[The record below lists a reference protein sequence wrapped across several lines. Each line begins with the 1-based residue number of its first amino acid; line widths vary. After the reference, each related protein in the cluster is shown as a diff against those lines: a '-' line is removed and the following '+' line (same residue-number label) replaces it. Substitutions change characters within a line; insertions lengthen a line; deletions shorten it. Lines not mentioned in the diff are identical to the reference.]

1 MIEVDIVTPTRKLI
15 EGAKV
20 ASLRMPGAKGEMV
33 ILPGHTEM
41 LTLLS
46 TGVLSLTQDGTE
58 RKFAISYGFAEVRND
73 KVIVLAETAEEGKD
87 IDVNRAKKA
96 QKEAEEVLSA
106 VLTREDFRKYE
117 MKVQR
122 ALVRQQAG
130 M

>member
-20 ASLRMPGAKGEMV
+20 ASLRMPGANGEML

-41 LTLLS
+41 LTLLG
-46 TGVLSLTQDGTE
+46 TGVLSLTQDGAE
-58 RKFAISYGFAEVRND
+58 RKFAISYGFAEIRND
-73 KVIVLAETAEEGKD
+73 KVLVLAETCEEGKD

-96 QKEAEEVLSA
+96 QKEAEEILSA

-117 MKVQR
+117 LKVQR
-122 ALVRQQAG
+122 SLVRQQAG